1 MGMGDIPKEDD
12 LEKAAAA
19 TDAQLAKDT
28 KAAEI

>member
-1 MGMGDIPKEDD
+1 MMGDVPKEDD
-12 LEKAAAA
+12 LEKAGAV